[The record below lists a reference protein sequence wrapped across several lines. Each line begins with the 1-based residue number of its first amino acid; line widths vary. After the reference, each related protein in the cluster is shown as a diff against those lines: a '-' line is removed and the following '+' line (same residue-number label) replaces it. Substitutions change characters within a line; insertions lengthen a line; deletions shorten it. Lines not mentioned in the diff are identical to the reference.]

1 MARRNKIVKVCKHCG
16 SYIND
21 KNRVKYI
28 LSDAEDALI
37 RYNKKFMKSKKYEM
51 RKEK

>member
-16 SYIND
+16 NYIND

-37 RYNKKFMKSKKYEM
+37 RYNKKIEE
-51 RKEK
+51 RINEIREEK